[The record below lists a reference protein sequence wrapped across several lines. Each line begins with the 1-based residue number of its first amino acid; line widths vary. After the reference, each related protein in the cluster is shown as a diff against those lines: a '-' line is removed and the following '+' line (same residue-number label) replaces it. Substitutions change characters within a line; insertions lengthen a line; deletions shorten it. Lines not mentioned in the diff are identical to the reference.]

1 MSPRWFNLEP
11 IFWKLWP
18 YLFFSTAHNFANGPH
33 FVALTQLRPPV
44 IQPKTPSPPLSH
56 TYSEPPGCEDSP
68 GGIQNIPYLY
78 KKLSKS
84 RFSDPFFGRFLVISG
99 LGSQIY
105 IVKSAILSFW
115 VFLSTFLHE
124 ITLKAIDIDNIGCL
138 EPFLPLW
145 EHFWNRVSVELNC
158 ALDLTPRLKE
168 RQGFRFLHYSRL
180 KSREGSITW
189 SACKYMNCKQIKHG
203 QDFQK

>member
-1 MSPRWFNLEP
+1 MFFFWKIGSTSAARNSAWNTLYPPFLH
-11 IFWKLWP
+11 IFWTVWMWR
-18 YLFFSTAHNFANGPH
+18 FTWRH
-33 FVALTQLRPPV
+33 
-44 IQPKTPSPPLSH
+44 PKYT
-56 TYSEPPGCEDSP
+56 
-68 GGIQNIPYLY
+68 IPMK

-84 RFSDPFFGRFLVISG
+84 RFSDPFFGRFLFISG

-158 ALDLTPRLKE
+158 ASDLTPRHILKAI
-168 RQGFRFLHYSRL
+168 Q
-180 KSREGSITW
+180 KS
-189 SACKYMNCKQIKHG
+189 
-203 QDFQK
+203 

>member
-1 MSPRWFNLEP
+1 MSQRWFVLEA

-18 YLFFSTAHNFANGPH
+18 YLLFWTLHLQFFLFGK
-33 FVALTQLRPPV
+33 LDKLRPPV
-44 IQPKTPSPPLSH
+44 TQPKTPSTPLCY

-84 RFSDPFFGRFLVISG
+84 RFSDPFFWRFLVISG
-99 LGSQIY
+99 LGSRIY

-145 EHFWNRVSVELNC
+145 KHFWIRVSVQLNC
-158 ALDLTPRLKE
+158 ASDLTPRLT
-168 RQGFRFLHYSRL
+168 RTN
-180 KSREGSITW
+180 KSILILYTENFT
-189 SACKYMNCKQIKHG
+189 N
-203 QDFQK
+203 F

>member
-1 MSPRWFNLEP
+1 M
-11 IFWKLWP
+11 LWRGVRS
-18 YLFFSTAHNFANGPH
+18 YS
-33 FVALTQLRPPV
+33 Q
-44 IQPKTPSPPLSH
+44 ICE

-68 GGIQNIPYLY
+68 GGIQNTPYLY

-84 RFSDPFFGRFLVISG
+84 RFSDPFFWRFLVISG

-145 EHFWNRVSVELNC
+145 EHFWNRVSMELNC
-158 ALDLTPRLKE
+158 ASDLTPRLNMVFKILLAMLILVV
-168 RQGFRFLHYSRL
+168 FLGPFPSLFILHFWHH
-180 KSREGSITW
+180 I
-189 SACKYMNCKQIKHG
+189 
-203 QDFQK
+203 

>member
-1 MSPRWFNLEP
+1 MS
-11 IFWKLWP
+11 
-18 YLFFSTAHNFANGPH
+18 YLCQF
-33 FVALTQLRPPV
+33 
-44 IQPKTPSPPLSH
+44 LSLH

-84 RFSDPFFGRFLVISG
+84 RFSDPFFWRFLVISG
-99 LGSQIY
+99 LGSRIY

-145 EHFWNRVSVELNC
+145 EHFWNRVPVQLNC
-158 ALDLTPRLKE
+158 TSDLAPHFGKEKRDWEKYQLIKISIRLE
-168 RQGFRFLHYSRL
+168 RKIEILR
-180 KSREGSITW
+180 KISID
-189 SACKYMNCKQIKHG
+189 KN
-203 QDFQK
+203 FN

>member
-1 MSPRWFNLEP
+1 MYWTTLRHR
-11 IFWKLWP
+11 K
-18 YLFFSTAHNFANGPH
+18 YAFFFLKEG
-33 FVALTQLRPPV
+33 QLRPPV
-44 IQPKTPSPPLSH
+44 TRPKTPSTPLCH

-84 RFSDPFFGRFLVISG
+84 RFSDPFFWRFLVISG
-99 LGSQIY
+99 LGSRIY

-145 EHFWNRVSVELNC
+145 EHFWNRVSVQLNC
-158 ALDLTPRLKE
+158 ASDLTLRHM
-168 RQGFRFLHYSRL
+168 GV
-180 KSREGSITW
+180 I
-189 SACKYMNCKQIKHG
+189 II
-203 QDFQK
+203 

>member
-1 MSPRWFNLEP
+1 MSPRWFNLEA

-18 YLFFSTAHNFANGPH
+18 YEFFWTAHFSCCFFLKEG
-33 FVALTQLRPPV
+33 QLRPPV
-44 IQPKTPSPPLSH
+44 TRPKTPSTPLCY
-56 TYSEPPGCEDSP
+56 TYSEPPGHVDSP

-158 ALDLTPRLKE
+158 ASDLTPRRSHSDIWYVFLKNVIAFSILVTSS
-168 RQGFRFLHYSRL
+168 QFRNKKCF
-180 KSREGSITW
+180 
-189 SACKYMNCKQIKHG
+189 
-203 QDFQK
+203 